1 MRVEHDAALISRE
14 KCTGL
19 GLLREYREGKCP
31 PGVNLT
37 PGLTVTESI

>member
-19 GLLREYREGKCP
+19 GLLGGEYREGKYP
-31 PGVNLT
+31 PG
-37 PGLTVTESI
+37 G